1 MKRDQF
7 LREKYDSIDKGI
19 LMGDLSKHENNI
31 EITIFDLWLDS
42 KLTCC
47 VKTPYNITSSGILRL
62 AITLILLG
70 FVLS

>member
-19 LMGDLSKHENNI
+19 VIGDLSKHENNI

-47 VKTPYNITSSGILRL
+47 VKTPYNIT
-62 AITLILLG
+62 
-70 FVLS
+70 